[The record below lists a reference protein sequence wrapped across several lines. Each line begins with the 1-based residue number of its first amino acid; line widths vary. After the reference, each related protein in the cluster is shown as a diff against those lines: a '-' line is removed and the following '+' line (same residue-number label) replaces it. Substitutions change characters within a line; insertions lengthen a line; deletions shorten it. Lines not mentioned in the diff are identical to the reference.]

1 MHLVQGNPR
10 QEGRLG
16 EELIK
21 SGPAERDLGGLV
33 DEKLNKSQEFVPK
46 TRKADCILGSNK
58 SSVSSRAR
66 EGIELGGL

>member
-10 QEGRLG
+10 QEDRLG
-16 EELIK
+16 ELIK

-33 DEKLNKSQEFVPK
+33 VEKLNKSQEFVLEAW
-46 TRKADCILGSNK
+46 KADYVLGSNK
-58 SSVSSRAR
+58 SGVSSRAK

>member
-10 QEGRLG
+10 QEDRLG
-16 EELIK
+16 ELIK

-33 DEKLNKSQEFVPK
+33 VEKLNKSQEFVPK